1 MTSSTLTRR
10 GLVGLLTLAAGASL
24 TLARRASAAPASLT
38 VEQAVELA
46 IKNNPRLVAAR
57 ERLEGLEERTI
68 SAGRRMLPLV
78 HLSEEWQYWN
88 DSFSVAFAIPGA
100 PPSAFLAREQRTNSF
115 VAAIQQPVVG
125 LLHLDNEKEAQ
136 AAATESGRAQIAA
149 AEADLRQSVETQ
161 FLRYFEALAVKEI
174 ADASERELGAEVEV
188 ARARLASG
196 VITRA
201 DMLRIEV
208 AVANAH
214 QQGLQAV
221 STAQSARATLMAL
234 TGAGAAD
241 AGVTLIEP
249 RTLLAAA
256 RTPPARFDALLPQAH
271 ARRPE
276 IVQQLRLIDSADR
289 TASARGYSLLPEVNA
304 EAAYVRTDG
313 QVFAPKNS
321 AFVGVKAEWSIWEWG
336 AREHLRR
343 AALAEAAAARRD
355 LEATERQI
363 ESDLA
368 ISLARGDAARGEVE
382 AAETAI
388 ASAEEA
394 FRVTQAQVKA
404 GAATTTDL
412 LQAESELRQAR
423 LNLTGAQYRLAEA
436 HVAVKRASGL

>member
-1 MTSSTLTRR
+1 MTASRLIRC
-10 GLVGLLTLAAGASL
+10 GLVVLAAGTSL
-24 TLARRASAAPASLT
+24 TLARPAGAAPASLT
-38 VEQAVELA
+38 VEQAVDLA

-57 ERLEGLEERTI
+57 SRLEGSEERTT
-68 SAGRRMLPLV
+68 SAARRMLPLV
-78 HLSEEWQYWN
+78 HLSEEWQQWN
-88 DSFSVAFAIPGA
+88 DQFLVAFAIPGA
-100 PPSAFLAREQRTNSF
+100 PPASFLAREQRTNTF
-115 VAAIQQPVVG
+115 VASVQQPVLG
-125 LLHLDNEKEAQ
+125 LLRLDEEKQAQ
-136 AAATESGRAQIAA
+136 AAGTEAGRAQIAA
-149 AEADLRQSVETQ
+149 AEADLRQNVETQ

-214 QQGLQAV
+214 QQGLQAI
-221 STAQSARATLMAL
+221 SQAQTSHATLLAL
-234 TGAGAAD
+234 IGAGAAD
-241 AGVTLIEP
+241 AGVILVEP
-249 RTLLAAA
+249 RELLAAA
-256 RTPPARFDALLPQAH
+256 RAAPARLDVLLPQAH
-271 ARRPE
+271 AHRPE
-276 IVQQLRLIDSADR
+276 IVQQLRLIDAADR
-289 TASARGYSLLPEVNA
+289 TASARTYSLLPDINA
-304 EAAYVRTDG
+304 EGAYLRTDG

-336 AREHLRR
+336 ATDHLRR
-343 AALAEAAAARRD
+343 AALADATAARRE

-368 ISLARGDAARGEVE
+368 ISLALGDAARGAVD
-382 AAETAI
+382 AAEKAI

-412 LQAESELRQAR
+412 LQAESELTQAR
-423 LNLTGAQYRLAEA
+423 LNLTRAQYELALS
-436 HVAVKRASGL
+436 HVAVRRASGV

>member
-1 MTSSTLTRR
+1 MISSTFTRC
-10 GLVGLLTLAAGASL
+10 GLVVLAAGASF
-24 TLARRASAAPASLT
+24 TLARPAAAEPASLT

-46 IKNNPRLVAAR
+46 IKTNPRLVAAR
-57 ERLEGLEERTI
+57 SRLEGSDERTT

-78 HLSEEWQYWN
+78 HVSEELQYYN
-88 DSFSVAFAIPGA
+88 DVFAIAFQVQGQPPG
-100 PPSAFLAREQRTNSF
+100 PPVLAREQRTNTF
-115 VAAIQQPVVG
+115 VASVQQPLLG
-125 LLHLDNEKEAQ
+125 LLRLNDEHESQ
-136 AAATESGRAQIAA
+136 AAGTEAGRAQIAA

-214 QQGLQAV
+214 QQGLLAV
-221 STAQSARATLMAL
+221 SQAQTARATLLAL
-234 TGAGAAD
+234 IGTGAAD

-256 RTPPARFDALLPQAH
+256 RTPAARFDALLPQAR

-276 IVQQLRLIDSADR
+276 VVERLRLVDSADR
-289 TASARGYSLLPEVNA
+289 TAGARGYSLLPDINA

-313 QVFAPKNS
+313 QIFAPKNQ

-336 AREHLRR
+336 ASNALRR
-343 AALAEAAAARRD
+343 AAVADAAAARRD

-368 ISLARGDAARGEVE
+368 ISLAQGDSARGAVDAAEK
-382 AAETAI
+382 AI

-394 FRVTQAQVKA
+394 FRVTQAQLKA

-412 LQAESELRQAR
+412 LQAESELTQAR
-423 LNLTGAQYRLAEA
+423 LNLTRAQYELALA
-436 HVAVKRASGL
+436 HVAVKRASGV

>member
-1 MTSSTLTRR
+1 MTSSEFMIRR
-10 GLVGLLTLAAGASL
+10 GLVVLAAGAAL
-24 TLARRASAAPASLT
+24 TLALPAMAAPGSLT

-46 IKNNPRLVAAR
+46 IKTNPRLIAAR
-57 ERLEGLEERTI
+57 ARLQGSEERTT

-78 HLSEEWQYWN
+78 HLSEEWQQWN
-88 DSFSVAFAIPGA
+88 DSFSVAFAVPGA

-125 LLHLDNEKEAQ
+125 LLRLDDEKEAQ
-136 AAATESGRAQIAA
+136 AAGTEAGRAQIAA
-149 AEADLRQSVETQ
+149 AEADLRQGVETQ
-161 FLRYFEALAVKEI
+161 YLRYFEALAVKEI

-221 STAQSARATLMAL
+221 SQAQVARASLLAL
-234 TGAGAAD
+234 IGTGAAD
-241 AGVTLIEP
+241 AGVTLVEP

-256 RTPPARFDALLPQAH
+256 RTPPARFDALLPQAQ

-276 IVQQLRLIDSADR
+276 VVERQHLIESADR
-289 TASARGYSLLPEVNA
+289 QASARGYSLLPEVNA

-321 AFVGVKAEWSIWEWG
+321 AFVGVKADWSIWEWG
-336 AREHLRR
+336 ASEHLRR
-343 AALAEAAAARRD
+343 AAAADAAAARRD
-355 LEATERQI
+355 LEATQRQV

-368 ISLARGDAARGEVE
+368 ISLAQGDSARGAVDAAEK
-382 AAETAI
+382 AI

-412 LQAESELRQAR
+412 LQAESELTQAR
-423 LNLTGAQYRLAEA
+423 LNLTRAQYELALA
-436 HVAVKRASGL
+436 HVAVKRASGV

>member
-1 MTSSTLTRR
+1 MTSSTLMIQR
-10 GLVGLLTLAAGASL
+10 GLVALAAGASL
-24 TLARRASAAPASLT
+24 TLALPVSAAPGSLT

-46 IKNNPRLVAAR
+46 IKTNPRLIAAR
-57 ERLEGLEERTI
+57 SRLEGSEERTT

-88 DSFSVAFAIPGA
+88 DNFSVAFAIPGA
-100 PPSAFLAREQRTNSF
+100 PPAAFLAREQRTNTF

-125 LLHLDNEKEAQ
+125 LLHLDEEREAL
-136 AAATESGRAQIAA
+136 AAGTESGRAQIAA

-161 FLRYFEALAVKEI
+161 YLRYFEALAVKQI

-214 QQGLQAV
+214 QQGLQAI
-221 STAQSARATLMAL
+221 SQAQVARASLLAL
-234 TGAGAAD
+234 IGTGAAD
-241 AGVTLIEP
+241 AGVTLVEP

-256 RTPPARFDALLPQAH
+256 RTPPAQFDALLPQAQ

-276 IVQQLRLIDSADR
+276 IAQQQHLIESADR
-289 TASARGYSLLPEVNA
+289 QASARGYSLLPEVNA
-304 EAAYVRTDG
+304 EAAYLRTDG

-321 AFVGVKAEWSIWEWG
+321 AYVGVKADWSIWEWG
-336 AREHLRR
+336 ASEHLRR
-343 AALAEAAAARRD
+343 AAAADAAAARRD
-355 LEATERQI
+355 LEATQRQV

-368 ISLARGDAARGEVE
+368 ASLAQGDAARGAVD
-382 AAETAI
+382 AAEKAI

-412 LQAESELRQAR
+412 LQAESELTQAR
-423 LNLTGAQYRLAEA
+423 LNLTRAQYELALA
-436 HVAVKRASGL
+436 HVAVKRASGV